1 MLGQRIVTAV
11 VLLALL
17 VPAMWAEAAWPFA
30 ALTMLLVAAAGWEW
44 ARLNG
49 SAAGASL
56 GSGVLL
62 LVVCLATW
70 PMALQGRVP
79 ASLWVGASILWVMG
93 GAWALRQ
100 GVEGWRRSP
109 RWLTW
114 PVGMLALWVAWM
126 ALVAAQ
132 TRSLAFLLSVLCLVW
147 VADIAAYFG
156 GRAWGRRKLAP
167 AISPGK
173 SWEGVWSGVVGVL
186 LLSWG
191 WVALEG
197 SGALQGVIQGA
208 SPNFSAQPP
217 APGVASLFAQL
228 FGRYGVAWGVCLL
241 ILLAGMSV
249 VGDLFESLVKRAAGA
264 KDSSRLLPGHGGVL
278 DRIDALLPVFPL
290 ALALVSS

>member
-17 VPAMWAEAAWPFA
+17 VPAMWAETAWPFA

-49 SAAGASL
+49 SGSAAAL
-56 GSGVLL
+56 GSGGL
-62 LVVCLATW
+62 LVVVCTATG
-70 PMALQGRVP
+70 PMALQGQVP
-79 ASLWVGASILWVMG
+79 AGWWVGASVLWMVG
-93 GAWALRQ
+93 GVWALWQ
-100 GVEGWRRSP
+100 GVEAWRRRP
-109 RWLTW
+109 HGLTW
-114 PVGMLALWVAWM
+114 PLGMLALWVAWM
-126 ALVAAQ
+126 ALVSAQ
-132 TRSLAFLLSVLCLVW
+132 ARSLAFLLSVLCLVW
-147 VADIAAYFG
+147 VADVAAYFG

-167 AISPGK
+167 SISPGK

-191 WVALEG
+191 WVALE
-197 SGALQGVIQGA
+197 SAGALQGVMQGG
-208 SPNFSAQPP
+208 SLNSFSQAP
-217 APGVASLFAQL
+217 APWGASLFAQL